1 MVLYLPVVKM
11 VDAWSLRQR
20 PSPGGRGSD
29 VMDAQHRSLRS
40 ALGVLAPLV
49 RTDVVAGAKRA
60 RVAEVV
66 EVHAD
71 RGSGV
76 DRGGVGPKSEVASP
90 PSSWINQPGI
100 RPHVTGARSVSG
112 GARAAVPAEQE
123 VVGELN
129 AL

>member
-1 MVLYLPVVKM
+1 
-11 VDAWSLRQR
+11 
-20 PSPGGRGSD
+20 D

-112 GARAAVPAEQE
+112 GP
-123 VVGELN
+123 ELPSPPN
-129 AL
+129 KRLWENSMPFTPWK